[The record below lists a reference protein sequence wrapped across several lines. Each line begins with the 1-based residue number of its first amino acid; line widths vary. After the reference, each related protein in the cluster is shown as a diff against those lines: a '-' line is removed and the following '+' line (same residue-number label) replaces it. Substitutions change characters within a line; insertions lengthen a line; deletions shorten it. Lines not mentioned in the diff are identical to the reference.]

1 MEILKIFTYTGCS
14 EDYWDHIMSYPSN
27 ENSVAVKGY
36 GVDDS
41 NPENAKRQFKTIAQY
56 YGNERKNP
64 FNQYIISLT
73 RETAPDAETA
83 AVFPPYGKTAA
94 QSQQDSGKVQK
105 QERSRS
111 PAADESGDPAA
122 VFGKQSQPDE
132 RMSSSAYPDA
142 HSVRAL

>member
-56 YGNERKNP
+56 YGNERKTLSIN
-64 FNQYIISLT
+64 T
-73 RETAPDAETA
+73 
-83 AVFPPYGKTAA
+83 
-94 QSQQDSGKVQK
+94 
-105 QERSRS
+105 
-111 PAADESGDPAA
+111 
-122 VFGKQSQPDE
+122 
-132 RMSSSAYPDA
+132 
-142 HSVRAL
+142 